1 MTQQKSSTP
10 IWLIYFFQ
18 WITGLIFLATEKNDA
33 DIRWHAANSFTVF
46 AGLCIL
52 SIVCWILSFIPFI
65 GILFTI
71 IGVIVWIANLILW
84 ILLMVKG
91 SQGEKVRIPV
101 ATDFAE
107 STVINWFK

>member
-10 IWLIYFFQ
+10 IWLIYLFH
-18 WITGLIFLATEKNDA
+18 WITGLIFLATEKNDQ

-46 AGLCIL
+46 AGLY
-52 SIVCWILSFIPFI
+52 IVIIICQIFMFIPIIRWLFI
-65 GILFTI
+65 AIQAIAGIV
-71 IGVIVWIANLILW
+71 GLILW

-91 SQGEKVRIPV
+91 SQGEKIRIPI

-107 STVINWFK
+107 STVLNWFK